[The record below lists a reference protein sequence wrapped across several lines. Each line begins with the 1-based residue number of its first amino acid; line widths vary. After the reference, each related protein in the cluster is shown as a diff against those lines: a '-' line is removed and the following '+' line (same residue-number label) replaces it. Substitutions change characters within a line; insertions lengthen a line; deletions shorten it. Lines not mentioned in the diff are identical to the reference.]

1 MLNPTNMSNI
11 KSDFFS
17 RWYVIIGALQI
28 LYIKPLQWIWSHVKA
43 TIPSL
48 EANEMLFS
56 NIKWNG

>member
-1 MLNPTNMSNI
+1 MSNI

-17 RWYVIIGALQI
+17 RWYVIIGVLQI

>member
-1 MLNPTNMSNI
+1 MSDI
-11 KSDFFS
+11 ESGFFI
-17 RWYVIIGALQI
+17 RWCVIIGALQI